1 MKLSYASAA
10 TLKAI
15 ANEAYAVGV
24 TRAIAAL
31 LAALS
36 LCPVATA
43 AAPKR
48 ANLPAMA
55 RSLVK
60 AGAPAA
66 LVYVRTSTGARTGA
80 AGYADRS
87 RHTPMRVAD
96 RWRIASLTKA
106 FVATVALQLE
116 AEGRLDIDDR
126 VKNFWRG
133 AAPTGGATPL
143 RELITHTSGLFN
155 SPDPADAADF
165 ARAWSPTDLLARA
178 LAHPPN

>member
-15 ANEAYAVGV
+15 ASEAYAVGV

-31 LAALS
+31 LAAFS
-36 LCPVATA
+36 LCPIATA

-48 ANLPAMA
+48 ANLAAMA

-66 LVYVRTSTGARTGA
+66 LVYVRTPTGARAGA

-87 RHTPMRVAD
+87 THTPMPVAG

-106 FVATVALQLE
+106 FGAPFALRLE
-116 AEGRLDIDDR
+116 AEGSLDPADP
-126 VKNFWRG
+126 VQHFLPGVVPTAG
-133 AAPTGGATPL
+133 AIPL
-143 RELITHTSGLFN
+143 RELMNRTSGLFN
-155 SPDPADAADF
+155 Y
-165 ARAWSPTDLLARA
+165 
-178 LAHPPN
+178 